1 MDLNKNV
8 QNLVHGTTIE
18 PLDGQRSSMMNE
30 KRFLKM
36 PAVDHPIAPV
46 ADLRAYEVA
55 HGFFFRKNNPVGIL
69 NKELANDSV
78 YMRSSPQNGI
88 CP

>member
-55 HGFFFRKNNPVGIL
+55 HGFFFAKITP
-69 NKELANDSV
+69 LAF
-78 YMRSSPQNGI
+78 
-88 CP
+88 